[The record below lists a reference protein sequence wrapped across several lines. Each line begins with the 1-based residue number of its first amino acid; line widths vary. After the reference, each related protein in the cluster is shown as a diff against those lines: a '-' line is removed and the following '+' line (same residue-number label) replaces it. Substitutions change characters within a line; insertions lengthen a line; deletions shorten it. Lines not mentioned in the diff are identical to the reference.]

1 MCAPNAGPPGR
12 GVRTHHARGI
22 MSCSSCY
29 RVRACI
35 PVMAASP
42 MAALDSDTCTGTTN
56 SAGPSTSIS
65 GYDTEHE
72 SSSSARPNLLSK
84 LRCPR
89 TSELTRKRKVVRNY
103 PPGKRRSSTSSV
115 RGASDPK
122 SVTPSQRVTEFPN
135 ENLSVSNGKL
145 FCLACREE
153 IALKRSVVS
162 YHIKSAK
169 HLEGKEKVFETGCEG
184 T

>member
-1 MCAPNAGPPGR
+1 MNR
-12 GVRTHHARGI
+12 VRT
-22 MSCSSCY
+22 
-29 RVRACI
+29 CI

-42 MAALDSDTCTGTTN
+42 MAALDSDTCTGTTD

-103 PPGKRRSSTSSV
+103 P
-115 RGASDPK
+115 
-122 SVTPSQRVTEFPN
+122 
-135 ENLSVSNGKL
+135 
-145 FCLACREE
+145 
-153 IALKRSVVS
+153 VVS
-162 YHIKSAK
+162 PNDRKSIEARTILFA
-169 HLEGKEKVFETGCEG
+169 HQFS
-184 T
+184 